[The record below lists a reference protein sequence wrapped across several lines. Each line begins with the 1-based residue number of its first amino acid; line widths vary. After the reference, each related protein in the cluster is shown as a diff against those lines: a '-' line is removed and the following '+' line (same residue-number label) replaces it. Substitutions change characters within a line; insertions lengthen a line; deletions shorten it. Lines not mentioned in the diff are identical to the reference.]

1 MQIKEET
8 KEDGRPD
15 LVQSWDNN
23 DSTFTH
29 REIEILYVLLS
40 VDLLLLEVVT
50 PEIKTDLK
58 YPRHSNLHCHHDS
71 DCIIYKQ
78 VIQVSGDNIYL
89 MLS

>member
-1 MQIKEET
+1 MPPNKWRNERWKARLKE
-8 KEDGRPD
+8 
-15 LVQSWDNN
+15 QSWDNN
-23 DSTFTH
+23 ESTFTH
-29 REIEILYVLLS
+29 REIGILYVLLS

-78 VIQVSGDNIYL
+78 VI
-89 MLS
+89 